1 MSYTRKVA
9 YNTAAQFI
17 GKIVGLAIAL
27 VTTAILFRFLGVEGV
42 GKYTTAFSFVAFFTL
57 FSDVGLNWT
66 LLRELSINEDK
77 DKIFKNIFTLRF
89 FLGIIVYAFA
99 AATIWLFN
107 YPPDVKLAVG
117 VLSGAIFFQSLVSAG
132 VQVYLNFYRM
142 DIAVLAEVAGKALIL
157 LGVYI
162 VSIKGGSLSMVMFAY
177 GLGCLLNFI
186 IIWVFAG
193 KFVKTGFSFD
203 FAYWKKALRMAIPIG
218 ITLVFGFIYYKV
230 DSIML
235 SLMKS
240 MTDVGI
246 YGAAYKILE
255 VLQMFPSLFLGA
267 SFSLVTQYV
276 NNRDERIHSAFQKEF
291 DFLTLIGVPI
301 VIGTFILARQIIAFI
316 GGPEGFTT
324 SSTVSVFGIA
334 ATSVTSLRILIFSVG
349 FNFITLLY
357 SFMIVSLGKQKQMIW
372 PTLIFAFFNI
382 GLNLLLIP
390 KYSYI
395 GASFAT
401 LLTEA
406 FVLLVS
412 RYIVNKNIPLKV
424 SFSKSYRIILIGLL
438 MGISTYVFVHAG
450 IGLILNLALS
460 TIIYILLAIL
470 FQVVPQDMLKS
481 VLKLKSN

>member
-17 GKIVGLAIAL
+17 GKVAGLAIAL

-42 GKYTTAFSFVAFFTL
+42 GKYTTAFSFVSFFTL
-57 FSDVGLNWT
+57 FSDIGLNWT
-66 LLRELSINEDK
+66 LLRELSISEDK

-89 FLGIIVYAFA
+89 ILGIFVYALA
-99 AATIWLFN
+99 AAVIWLFN
-107 YPPDVKLAVG
+107 YPVDVKIAVG

-142 DIAVLAEVAGKALIL
+142 DIAVLAEVAGKAVIL
-157 LGVYI
+157 LGVYL
-162 VSIKGGSLSMVMFAY
+162 VSIYHGSLSMVMLAY
-177 GLGCLLNFI
+177 GVGCLINFI
-186 IIWVFAG
+186 IIWVYAG
-193 KFVKTGFSFD
+193 KFVRTGLAFD
-203 FAYWKKALRMAIPIG
+203 FIYWKKALWLAIPIG
-218 ITLVFGFIYYKV
+218 ITLVFNFIYYKV

-276 NNRDERIHSAFQKEF
+276 NSKDERIHSAFQKEF

-301 VIGTFILARQIIAFI
+301 VIGTFVLAHQIIAFI
-316 GGPEGFTT
+316 GGQEGFTT
-324 SSTVSVFGIA
+324 SSTVSIFGIA

-349 FNFITLLY
+349 LNFITLLY

-372 PTLIFAFFNI
+372 PTIIFAAFNV
-382 GLNLLLIP
+382 GLNLFLIP

-406 FVLLVS
+406 FVMLVS
-412 RYIVNKNIPLKV
+412 RYIVNKNVALKINFNK
-424 SFSKSYRIILIGLL
+424 SFRIIIVGIL
-438 MGISTYVFVHAG
+438 MGAATYVFAYVG

-460 TIIYILLAIL
+460 AVIYALLAVS
-470 FQVVPQDMLKS
+470 FQVVPKDMLKS
-481 VLKLKSN
+481 MFKLKSN